1 MQENNLKQQE
11 NKIKKFKRRP
21 YQNKKIRVMF
31 FGGVG
36 EIGKNMTAI
45 EYGNDIFIIDCGSIF
60 PNFETPGIDLI
71 IPDFSYLVENKKRI
85 KALIVTHGHE
95 DHIGAISFLLEKLN
109 KITIY
114 ASELTMALINYKLE
128 GKNIKKPNEI
138 IVKDGSEIKFKDYK
152 FKFIAMNH
160 SIEGALAFA
169 FKTRAG
175 YIFHTG
181 DFKIDFT
188 PLSNSTCDLSKISKI
203 GDEGVLLLMSES
215 TNVEKRGYTIS
226 EQKVIQTF
234 REIFELNKNK
244 RIILATF
251 ASNFHR
257 IMETVKIANRF
268 GKKVVFNGRSMKKIY
283 NIFLELQLIK
293 ENELDIIEIEDMKLY
308 KDEELCIICTGAQG
322 EPQAA
327 LSQMVFDEN
336 SIIKVKENDLVIFSS
351 SPIPGNEYLIN
362 QLINNVYKKGADCI
376 YGSLSDVHVSG
387 HACQEE
393 LKLILNLLR
402 PKYFV
407 PVHGEFRHQTKHM
420 NLAKSLNI
428 GIKNFEVVSIGDTI
442 EINEKEI
449 KKIPGL
455 FESGNIYVDGS
466 FQNKETNI
474 IRDRKLLSKDGVLVV
489 IINYKEKNRRIKESN
504 IEFIQKGIEL
514 SQNEFN
520 KMENLINTSLKRS
533 LNIEAEKEIL
543 SRNIINKIS
552 SYLRK
557 SLSQRPYII
566 PVIIK
571 NEA

>member
-1 MQENNLKQQE
+1 MEENNQKVQQE
-11 NKIKKFKRRP
+11 NRKFRKRP
-21 YQNKKIRVMF
+21 HQNKRIRVMF

-45 EYGNDIFIIDCGSIF
+45 EYGNDIFIIDSGSTF

-85 KALIVTHGHE
+85 KGIIVTHGHE
-95 DHIGAISFLLEKLN
+95 DHIGAISYLLEKLN
-109 KITIY
+109 KVTIY

-138 IVKDGSEIKFKDYK
+138 IVKDGTEIKFKDYK
-152 FKFIAMNH
+152 FKFVSMNH
-160 SIEGALAFA
+160 SIEGALSFA
-169 FKTRAG
+169 FKTRLG

-188 PLSNSTCDLSKISKI
+188 PLSNNICDLSKISRI

-215 TNVEKRGYTIS
+215 TNVEKAGYTIS

-234 REIFELNKNK
+234 REIFELNKSK

-257 IMETVKIANRF
+257 IIETIKIANRF
-268 GKKVVFNGRSMKKIY
+268 GKKVAFSGRSMKKIY
-283 NIFLELQLIK
+283 NIFLELHLIK
-293 ENELDIIEIEDMKLY
+293 ENELEIIELEDIKQY
-308 KDEELCIICTGAQG
+308 KDEEVCIICTGAQG
-322 EPQAA
+322 ETQAA

-336 SIIKVKENDLVIFSS
+336 SAVKVKENDLVILSS

-362 QLINNVYKKGADCI
+362 QLINKIYKNGADCI

-393 LKLILNLLR
+393 LKLILSLLR

-407 PVHGEFRHQTKHM
+407 PVHGEYRHQTKHI

-428 GIKNFEVVSIGDTI
+428 GIKDFEIVSIGDTV
-442 EINEKEI
+442 EINEKGI
-449 KKIPGL
+449 KKIQNL
-455 FESGNIYVDGS
+455 FESGNIYIDGS
-466 FQNKETNI
+466 FQNKETNL
-474 IRDRKLLSKDGVLVV
+474 IRDRKILSKDGVLVL
-489 IINYKEKNRRIKESN
+489 IIKYKAKNNKMIESN
-504 IEFIQKGIEL
+504 IDFVQKGIEL
-514 SQNEFN
+514 SQNEFD
-520 KMENLINTSLKRS
+520 KMQDLINSSLKRS
-533 LNIEAEKEIL
+533 LNIESEKEVL
-543 SRNIINKIS
+543 SRNIFNKIS
-552 SYLRK
+552 QYLRK

-566 PVIIK
+566 PIIIK